1 MITSLYRIDN
11 LIEFLKKVKEEY
23 NHNMIA
29 MDLDLEFVKGFSNG
43 EVFLT
48 ELDEIPSEEKE
59 NFKPVLCITEPSKI
73 S

>member
-23 NHNMIA
+23 NHNVIA

-48 ELDEIPSEEKE
+48 ELNEIPNEEKE

>member
-11 LIEFLKKVKEEY
+11 PIEFLKKVKEEY

-48 ELDEIPSEEKE
+48 ELNEIPNEEKE